1 VEGGGGRKKMR
12 LDRVWEE
19 EGVGKRCHSIYV
31 VWGEGRERK
40 MISPKGGGEEEV
52 VERSREWV

>member
-1 VEGGGGRKKMR
+1 MEGGGGRKKMR

-40 MISPKGGGEEEV
+40 MISPHRVCEEEV
-52 VERSREWV
+52 VGRSRECV